1 MKTNLVQKFIDG
13 FVDVITAGNRPFRIL
28 LFGGI
33 FLALLIMNILAKLL
47 GVRTDIGGD
56 VELANVALIVVSL
69 FLGFGISYS
78 IVYLSTASKR
88 KREQR

>member
-1 MKTNLVQKFIDG
+1 MKNNLAQKIIDG

-56 VELANVALIVVSL
+56 VELANVTLIVVSL
-69 FLGFGISYS
+69 FLGFGISYT
-78 IVYLSTASKR
+78 IVHLSTASKR

>member
-1 MKTNLVQKFIDG
+1 MKNNLGQKIIDG

-56 VELANVALIVVSL
+56 VELANVTLIVVSL

>member
-1 MKTNLVQKFIDG
+1 MKNNLMQKIIDG

-33 FLALLIMNILAKLL
+33 FLALLIMNILAIQ
-47 GVRTDIGGD
+47 TDIGGD

-78 IVYLSTASKR
+78 IIYLSDASKR
-88 KREQR
+88 KRTQR

>member
-1 MKTNLVQKFIDG
+1 MKNNVAQKLVDG

-33 FLALLIMNILAKLL
+33 FLALLIMNILAEFI
-47 GVRTDIGGD
+47 GVSTKIGGD
-56 VELANVALIVVSL
+56 IDLANAVLIVISL

-78 IVYLSTASKR
+78 IIHFSNVSKR
-88 KREQR
+88 KRVGR

>member
-1 MKTNLVQKFIDG
+1 MKSNLVQKIVDG

-33 FLALLIMNILAKLL
+33 FLALLIMNILARLL
-47 GVRTDIGGD
+47 GIRTDIGGD
-56 VELANVALIVVSL
+56 VELANVVLIVVSL

-78 IVYLSTASKR
+78 IVYFSDASKR
-88 KREQR
+88 KRAQR

>member
-1 MKTNLVQKFIDG
+1 MKNNLAQKIIDG

-33 FLALLIMNILAKLL
+33 FAGLLIMNILARIL

-56 VELANVALIVVSL
+56 VDLANAALIVVSL

-78 IVYLSTASKR
+78 IVYFSDASKR
-88 KREQR
+88 KRDKR

>member
-1 MKTNLVQKFIDG
+1 MKSNLGQKIIDG

-33 FLALLIMNILAKLL
+33 FLALLIMNILAKIL

-56 VELANVALIVVSL
+56 VELANVLLIVVSL
-69 FLGFGISYS
+69 FLGFGISYG
-78 IVYLSTASKR
+78 IVHFADANKR
-88 KREQR
+88 KRDLR

>member
-1 MKTNLVQKFIDG
+1 MKNNLAQKFIDG

-56 VELANVALIVVSL
+56 VELGNVILIVVSL

-78 IVYLSTASKR
+78 IIHLADASKR
-88 KREQR
+88 KRDQR

>member
-1 MKTNLVQKFIDG
+1 MKNNVAQKLVDG

-33 FLALLIMNILAKLL
+33 FLALLIMNILAEFI
-47 GVRTDIGGD
+47 GVSTKIGGD
-56 VELANVALIVVSL
+56 IDLANAVLIVISL

-78 IVYLSTASKR
+78 IIHFSNASKR
-88 KREQR
+88 KRVGR